1 MDLLTTYRRTVAGFA
16 DRAGQVGTE
25 HWTAGTPCADWDV
38 RTLLNHVVGEE
49 RWSVPLFAGASLAE
63 VGDRFAGDLLGADP
77 AASARDA
84 AEQACRAVGDPAVL
98 DRTVQLSAGPT
109 PGREYLHQLLAEHLV
124 HGWDLAVAI
133 GVEPRLDPA
142 GVREC
147 ARWFTERRSMYRE
160 SGLTAADVPVPPEA
174 SEQDRLV
181 AAFGR
186 DPGWRPHRR
195 SPS

>member
-1 MDLLTTYRRTVAGFA
+1 MDLLMTYRRAVADFA
-16 DRAGQVGTE
+16 DLVGRVGADRWAGP
-25 HWTAGTPCADWDV
+25 TPCTDWDV
-38 RTLLNHVVGEE
+38 RTLAHHVVWEE
-49 RWSVPLFAGASLAE
+49 RWSVPLFAGASLTE
-63 VGDRFAGDLLGADP
+63 VGDRLAGDLLGADP

-84 AEQACRAVGDPAVL
+84 AEQACQAVADPAVL
-98 DRTVQLSAGPT
+98 DRVVQLSAGPT

-147 ARWFTERRSMYRE
+147 ARWFTERTSMYRD
-160 SGLTAADVPVPPEA
+160 SGLAAPGVPVPPEA

-186 DPGWRPHRR
+186 DPGWRPD
-195 SPS
+195 S